1 METIEEMQQ
10 QMAYF
15 QQLQQR
21 FQMLSQQQSQMEIG
35 LQEIKKT
42 INDVKDLNPENII
55 YRASGSVMIKV
66 DDYKKLI
73 KELEEESESLELR
86 TKTIKKEVEE
96 MNKEME
102 KIQKELMPKIQNLQ
116 NSGENSVSE

>member
-21 FQMLSQQQSQMEIG
+21 FQMLSQQQSQMEVG
-35 LQEIKKT
+35 LREIEKT
-42 INDVKDLNPENII
+42 IEDVKKLDSKNTI

-66 DDYKKLI
+66 ENFKKLL

-86 TKTIKKEVEE
+86 TKTIKNEVEKMSE
-96 MNKEME
+96 EME

-116 NSGENSVSE
+116 NSGGKSVSE

>member
-21 FQMLSQQQSQMEIG
+21 FQMISQQQSQMEMG
-35 LQEIKKT
+35 LREIEKT
-42 INDVKDLNPENII
+42 IEDVKGLNSKTVI
-55 YRASGSVMIKV
+55 YRASGSVMIKI
-66 DDYKKLI
+66 DNFKKFI
-73 KELEEESESLELR
+73 KELEEEGESLDLR
-86 TKTIKKEVEE
+86 TKTISKEAEKMSGE
-96 MNKEME
+96 ID

-116 NSGENSVSE
+116 NSGETSVPK

>member
-42 INDVKDLNPENII
+42 IDDVKDLDPENVI

-66 DDYKKLI
+66 DNFKKLI

-96 MNKEME
+96 MNNEME

>member
-1 METIEEMQQ
+1 M
-10 QMAYF
+10 
-15 QQLQQR
+15 
-21 FQMLSQQQSQMEIG
+21 
-35 LQEIKKT
+35 
-42 INDVKDLNPENII
+42 NPENII

-66 DDYKKLI
+66 DNFKKLI

-96 MNKEME
+96 MNNEME

>member
-42 INDVKDLNPENII
+42 IDDVKDLDPENVI

-66 DDYKKLI
+66 DNFKKLI

-96 MNKEME
+96 MNNEME
-102 KIQKELMPKIQNLQ
+102 KVIIRMQ
-116 NSGENSVSE
+116 

>member
-21 FQMLSQQQSQMEIG
+21 FQMLSQQQSQMEVG
-35 LQEIKKT
+35 LREIEKT
-42 INDVKDLNPENII
+42 IEDVKKLDSKNAI

-66 DDYKKLI
+66 ENFKKLL

-86 TKTIKKEVEE
+86 TKTIKNEVE
-96 MNKEME
+96 
-102 KIQKELMPKIQNLQ
+102 KIL
-116 NSGENSVSE
+116 

>member
-42 INDVKDLNPENII
+42 IDDVKDLNPKNVI

-66 DDYKKLI
+66 DNFKKLI

>member
-21 FQMLSQQQSQMEIG
+21 FQMLSQQQSQMEVG
-35 LQEIKKT
+35 LREIEKT
-42 INDVKDLNPENII
+42 IEDVKKLDSKNTI

-66 DDYKKLI
+66 ENFKKLL

-86 TKTIKKEVEE
+86 TKTIKNEVGKMSE
-96 MNKEME
+96 EME

-116 NSGENSVSE
+116 NSGEKSVSE

>member
-21 FQMLSQQQSQMEIG
+21 FQMLSQQQSQMDIG
-35 LQEIKKT
+35 LSEIEKT
-42 INDVKDLNPENII
+42 IEDVKKLDSKNTI

-66 DDYKKLI
+66 ENFKKLL

-86 TKTIKKEVEE
+86 TKTIKNEVGKMSE
-96 MNKEME
+96 EME

-116 NSGENSVSE
+116 NSGEKSVSE